1 MFTNAYGRSLDANN
15 LRTRSF
21 VRLLTK
27 AGLPAM
33 RFHAL
38 RHSAA
43 TLLMAEGVPVKVAS
57 EMLGHADIT
66 TTLRIYS
73 HVLPSMQEQAA
84 GAMDR
89 LIGEAR

>member
-1 MFTNAYGRSLDANN
+1 
-15 LRTRSF
+15 
-21 VRLLTK
+21 
-27 AGLPAM
+27 M
-33 RFHAL
+33 RFHNL
-38 RHSAA
+38 RHGAA
-43 TLLMAEGVPVKVAS
+43 TLLMAEGVPVKVVS

-89 LIGEAR
+89 LFGIPR